1 MIIFV
6 VVSFMQIFDP
16 NSGFH
21 ESKRPILWVT
31 EQKPVPPRPEEP
43 KSFPEDNFKHW
54 YDMEYAG
61 WNVKKIN
68 MPVSPGDG
76 PKGKNIT
83 CLLTCHHP
91 YNTAYE
97 RGMTQAAAAFRIN
110 IKFKYSEWDDEKQ
123 QKQIEETIKE
133 KPDMIIVIP
142 DNTELSSDWYR
153 SINSVGIPVIASN
166 LMPDENGFKYILS
179 WTGPD
184 DWGQFRKLAV
194 DFAKRMESRGG
205 YCIISHIPGCSA
217 YYARK
222 WAIITE
228 LKRIA
233 PKMKLMAIES
243 TNLNSEE
250 TYRTIK
256 KWLNEYGDDIRGI
269 VSADDN
275 LVQIGINKALA
286 EAGRE
291 DVIRVANGST
301 QTGIRMLKEGN
312 LDAITFQS
320 AELDGALP
328 VQVAVD
334 WFNGLIVPT
343 IKYLPTHILTKE
355 NVEEFVFNYNNPG
368 EIDLDY
374 LYKLIIE
381 CNSMEVES
389 FFNSL
394 NIQFS
399 SMGVLTLEYF
409 RGFSIELLSNLI
421 NIIKSSKLSEK
432 RIIGDYETISKKL
445 FNQHTTERSL
455 FWLKDISLKIIY
467 SIEETR
473 QKPVTLIQQIVE
485 YVDNEFN
492 NPLSIK
498 TISYSFNISAA
509 YLGKLFKQET
519 GENFSK
525 YINKLRIEKAK
536 SLLLSTNTKANKIA
550 LEVGYS
556 DSNYF
561 YNIFKKYTGMYPSEY
576 LELNVNQ
583 KNR

>member
-1 MIIFV
+1 
-6 VVSFMQIFDP
+6 MQNFDP

-31 EQKPVPPRPEEP
+31 EQKTVPPRPENP
-43 KSFPEDNFKHW
+43 SDFPEDNFKHW

-61 WNVKKIN
+61 WNVKKVN
-68 MPVSPGDG
+68 MPISPADG

-97 RGMTQAAAAFRIN
+97 RGMTKAAEAFRIN
-110 IKFKYSEWDDEKQ
+110 IRFKYSEWDDEKQ
-123 QKQIEETIKE
+123 QNQVEETIKE

-142 DNTELSSDWYR
+142 DSTELSSDWYR
-153 SINSVGIPVIASN
+153 SINAVGIPVIASN
-166 LMPDENGFKYILS
+166 LMPDEDGFKYILS

-194 DFAKRMESRGG
+194 DFAQRMESRGG
-205 YCIISHIPGCSA
+205 YCIVSHIPGCSA

-233 PKMKLMAIES
+233 PGMNLLAIES
-243 TNLNSEE
+243 TNLNSDE
-250 TYRTIK
+250 TYNTVK
-256 KWLNEYGDDIRGI
+256 NWLNKYGSEIKGI

-275 LVQIGINKALA
+275 LVQIGINRALA

-301 QTGIRMLKEGN
+301 QTGIRMLKNGN

-328 VQVAVD
+328 IQVAVD

-343 IKYLPTHILTKE
+343 IKYLPTHLLTKE

-368 EIDLDY
+368 EINLDY
-374 LYKLIIE
+374 LYKLIFE
-381 CNSMEVES
+381 CNTGEVEA

-399 SMGVLTLEYF
+399 NMGVLTLEYF
-409 RGFSIELLSNLI
+409 RGFSIELLSNLL
-421 NIIKSSKLSEK
+421 NIIKSNNLPEE
-432 RIIGDYETISKKL
+432 RIIGDYETIFKKL
-445 FNQHTTERSL
+445 FQQQTTERSL
-455 FWLKDISLKIIY
+455 YWLKDVSLKIIY
-467 SIEETR
+467 GIKETR
-473 QKPVTLIQQIVE
+473 EKPVTLIQQIVNYVNTE
-485 YVDNEFN
+485 YKT
-492 NPLSIK
+492 PLSIK
-498 TISYSFNISAA
+498 VISYSFNISAA
-509 YLGKLFKQET
+509 YLGKLFKLET
-519 GENFSK
+519 GESFSR
-525 YINKLRIEKAK
+525 YLNNLRIEKAK
-536 SLLLSTNTKANKIA
+536 ILLRSTNIKANKIA
-550 LEVGYS
+550 IEVGYS

-561 YNIFKKYTGMYPSEY
+561 YNIFKKYTGIYPSEY
-576 LELNVNQ
+576 LELNKTLNIN
-583 KNR
+583 K

>member
-1 MIIFV
+1 MI
-6 VVSFMQIFDP
+6 VSIMHIFDP
-16 NSGFH
+16 NSGLH
-21 ESKRPILWVT
+21 ETKRPVLWVT
-31 EQKPVPPRPEEP
+31 EQKPVPPRPEDP

-97 RGMTQAAAAFRIN
+97 RGMTKAAAAFRIN
-110 IKFKYSEWDDEKQ
+110 ISFKYSEWDDEKQ
-123 QKQIEETIKE
+123 QNQVEETIKE

-153 SINSVGIPVIASN
+153 SINTAGIPVIASN
-166 LMPDENGFKYILS
+166 LMPDEDGFKYILS

-250 TYRTIK
+250 TYKTVK
-256 KWLNEYGDDIRGI
+256 KWLNEYGNDIKGI

-275 LVQIGINKALA
+275 LVQIGINKALV
-286 EAGRE
+286 EFGRE
-291 DVIRVANGST
+291 DIIRVANGST
-301 QTGIRMLKEGN
+301 QTGIRMLKEKN

-328 VQVAVD
+328 IQVAID

-343 IKYLPTHILTKE
+343 IKYLPTHILTSE

-381 CNSMEVES
+381 CNSREVES

-432 RIIGDYETISKKL
+432 RIIGDYETIFKKL
-445 FNQHTTERSL
+445 FNQPTTERSL
-455 FWLKDISLKIIY
+455 YWLKDVALKIIY

-473 QKPVTLIQQIVE
+473 QKPVTLIQQIVDYVNTE
-485 YVDNEFN
+485 YK

-519 GENFSK
+519 GESFSR
-525 YINKLRIEKAK
+525 YLNNLRIDRAKA
-536 SLLLSTNTKANKIA
+536 LLLETNIKANKIA
-550 LEVGYS
+550 LKVGYS

-576 LELNVNQ
+576 LEL
-583 KNR
+583 KNKRET

>member
-1 MIIFV
+1 MH
-6 VVSFMQIFDP
+6 IFDP
-16 NSGFH
+16 NSGFR
-21 ESKRPILWVT
+21 ESKRPVLWVT
-31 EQKPVPPRPEEP
+31 EQKPVPPRPEDPET
-43 KSFPEDNFKHW
+43 FPEDNFNHW

-61 WNVKKIN
+61 WNVKKVN

-97 RGMTQAAAAFRIN
+97 RGLSKAAEAFRIN
-110 IKFKYSEWDDEKQ
+110 VKFKYSDWDEEKQ
-123 QKQIEETIKE
+123 QEQVEETINE

-142 DNTELSSDWYR
+142 DNIELSSQWYR
-153 SINSVGIPVIASN
+153 SINRAGIPVIASN
-166 LMPDENGFKYILS
+166 LMPNEEGFKYILS

-194 DFAKRMESRGG
+194 EFAGKMNYQGG

-233 PKMKLMAIES
+233 PKMKLLAIES
-243 TNLNSEE
+243 TDLNSEQS
-250 TYRTIK
+250 YFRVK
-256 KWLNEYGDDIRGI
+256 QWLAEFREDLKGI

-275 LVQIGINKALA
+275 LVQLGINKAIFEL
-286 EAGRE
+286 GRP
-291 DVIRVANGST
+291 DIIRVANGST
-301 QTGIRMLKEGN
+301 QTGIRMLKDGFI
-312 LDAITFQS
+312 DAITFQS

-334 WFNGLIVPT
+334 WFNNLIVPG

-355 NVEEFVFNYNNPG
+355 NVDEFFFNYNNPG
-368 EIDLDY
+368 EINLDY

-381 CNSMEVES
+381 CNMKEVES
-389 FFNSL
+389 FFSTL

-399 SMGVLTLEYF
+399 TMGVLTLEYF

-421 NIIKSSKLSEK
+421 NIIKSNNISEEQ
-432 RIIGDYETISKKL
+432 IIGNYETVFKKL
-445 FNQHTTERSL
+445 FHQKSTERSFL
-455 FWLKDISLKIIY
+455 WLKELALKIVY
-467 SIEETR
+467 HLELKR
-473 QKPVTLIQQIVE
+473 RKPVTLIQQIVN
-485 YVDNEFN
+485 YVDEEYR
-492 NPLSIK
+492 NPISIK
-498 TISYSFNISAA
+498 VISYSFNISAA
-509 YLGKLFKQET
+509 YLGRLFKQET
-519 GENFSK
+519 GEGFSR
-525 YINKLRIEKAK
+525 YLNNLRIEKAK
-536 SLLLSTNTKANKIA
+536 ELLVSTNIKANKIA

-561 YNIFKKYTGMYPSEY
+561 YNIFKKYTGIYPSEY
-576 LELNVNQ
+576 IDLNTNF
-583 KNR
+583 